1 MAPKIQWPLV
11 LFSML
16 AGCGGCCFA
25 FAGVAGALGESTTV
39 TLWATGIS
47 LVLVVVG
54 AVCSMMHLAT
64 PRHAFAAVTH
74 LLSFSGISVELIML
88 GVVSALMA
96 AYGAACLWFDNELAR
111 LVLGIAG
118 AVAGVVLAFV
128 TGHGYLISSK
138 PTWNTKKLPLAY
150 TGTALVAGGFLY
162 AVVSVATGGVWAME
176 LPVKLLLAVCA
187 VFSAVTVGRVPG
199 AFGVCRRRRRTR
211 RCSGSAS
218 WSAAWWCLWPARRSC
233 SLLCLRWLSS
243 RWRPSVSVAAMAGG
257 LSLRMLTWI
266 VGAGFLFFF
275 EDAQANRSA
284 ILNWLSQFRRA
295 CPRGILGARPGA
307 RKGGETVTTPD
318 EFSLVQANR
327 ARSCTA
333 FSAVFSGRRSPRMT
347 SRRLQ
352 RPGSAP

>member
-39 TLWATGIS
+39 TLWATGVS

-96 AYGAACLWFDNELAR
+96 AYGAACLWFDNELVR
-111 LVLGIAG
+111 LVLGMAG
-118 AVAGVVLAFV
+118 ALAGVVLAFV

-150 TGTALVAGGFLY
+150 TGTALAAGGFLY

-176 LPVKLLLAVCA
+176 LPVKLLLAACA
-187 VFSAVTVGRVPG
+187 VFSAVTVATYLGHLGMQTAKKNPTLFWVGIVVCGLVVPLACAAILLAPLPSM
-199 AFGVCRRRRRTR
+199 AFV
-211 RCSGSAS
+211 AV
-218 WSAAWWCLWPARRSC
+218 AA
-233 SLLCLRWLSS
+233 
-243 RWRPSVSVAAMAGG
+243 VGFVAAMAGG
-257 LSLRMLTWI
+257 LSLRMLMWI

-284 ILNWLSQFRRA
+284 ILN
-295 CPRGILGARPGA
+295 C
-307 RKGGETVTTPD
+307 
-318 EFSLVQANR
+318 
-327 ARSCTA
+327 
-333 FSAVFSGRRSPRMT
+333 
-347 SRRLQ
+347 
-352 RPGSAP
+352 

>member
-54 AVCSMMHLAT
+54 AACSMMHLAT

-96 AYGAACLWFDNELAR
+96 AYGAACLWFDNELVR
-111 LVLGIAG
+111 LVLGMAG
-118 AVAGVVLAFV
+118 ALAGVVLAFV

-162 AVVSVATGGVWAME
+162 AAVSVATGGVWAME
-176 LPVKLLLAVCA
+176 LPVKLLLAACA
-187 VFSAVTVGRVPG
+187 VFSAVTVAAYLGHLGMQTAKKNPTLFWVGIVVCGLVVPLACAAILLAPLPSM
-199 AFGVCRRRRRTR
+199 AFV
-211 RCSGSAS
+211 AV
-218 WSAAWWCLWPARRSC
+218 AAVGFA
-233 SLLCLRWLSS
+233 
-243 RWRPSVSVAAMAGG
+243 AAMAGG
-257 LSLRMLTWI
+257 LSLRMLMWI

-284 ILNWLSQFRRA
+284 ILN
-295 CPRGILGARPGA
+295 C
-307 RKGGETVTTPD
+307 
-318 EFSLVQANR
+318 
-327 ARSCTA
+327 
-333 FSAVFSGRRSPRMT
+333 
-347 SRRLQ
+347 
-352 RPGSAP
+352 

>member
-96 AYGAACLWFDNELAR
+96 AYGAACLWFDDELAR

-187 VFSAVTVGRVPG
+187 VFSAVTVAAYLGHLGMQTAKKNPTLFWVGIVVCGLVVPLACAAILLAPLPSM
-199 AFGVCRRRRRTR
+199 AFV
-211 RCSGSAS
+211 AV
-218 WSAAWWCLWPARRSC
+218 AA
-233 SLLCLRWLSS
+233 
-243 RWRPSVSVAAMAGG
+243 VGFVAAMAGG
-257 LSLRMLTWI
+257 LSLRMLMWI

-284 ILNWLSQFRRA
+284 ILN
-295 CPRGILGARPGA
+295 C
-307 RKGGETVTTPD
+307 
-318 EFSLVQANR
+318 
-327 ARSCTA
+327 
-333 FSAVFSGRRSPRMT
+333 
-347 SRRLQ
+347 
-352 RPGSAP
+352 

>member
-88 GVVSALMA
+88 GVVSALMV
-96 AYGAACLWFDNELAR
+96 AYGAACLWFDNELVR
-111 LVLGIAG
+111 LVLGMAG
-118 AVAGVVLAFV
+118 ALAGVVLAFV

-187 VFSAVTVGRVPG
+187 VFSAVTVAAYLGHLGMQTAKRNPTLFWVGIVVCGLVVPLACAAILLAPLPSM
-199 AFGVCRRRRRTR
+199 AFV
-211 RCSGSAS
+211 AV
-218 WSAAWWCLWPARRSC
+218 AA
-233 SLLCLRWLSS
+233 
-243 RWRPSVSVAAMAGG
+243 VGFVAAMAGG
-257 LSLRMLTWI
+257 LSLRMLMWI

-284 ILNWLSQFRRA
+284 ILN
-295 CPRGILGARPGA
+295 C
-307 RKGGETVTTPD
+307 
-318 EFSLVQANR
+318 
-327 ARSCTA
+327 
-333 FSAVFSGRRSPRMT
+333 
-347 SRRLQ
+347 
-352 RPGSAP
+352 

>member
-111 LVLGIAG
+111 LVLGMAG
-118 AVAGVVLAFV
+118 ALAGVVLAFV

-187 VFSAVTVGRVPG
+187 VFSAVTVAAYLGHLGMQTAKKNPTLFWVGIVVCGLVVPLACAAILLAPLPSM
-199 AFGVCRRRRRTR
+199 AFV
-211 RCSGSAS
+211 AV
-218 WSAAWWCLWPARRSC
+218 AA
-233 SLLCLRWLSS
+233 
-243 RWRPSVSVAAMAGG
+243 VGFVAAMAGG
-257 LSLRMLTWI
+257 LSLRMLMWI

-284 ILNWLSQFRRA
+284 ILN
-295 CPRGILGARPGA
+295 C
-307 RKGGETVTTPD
+307 
-318 EFSLVQANR
+318 
-327 ARSCTA
+327 
-333 FSAVFSGRRSPRMT
+333 
-347 SRRLQ
+347 
-352 RPGSAP
+352 

>member
-187 VFSAVTVGRVPG
+187 VFSAVTVAAYLGHLGMQTAKKKPTLFWVGIVVCGLVVPLACG
-199 AFGVCRRRRRTR
+199 AILLAPLPSMAFV
-211 RCSGSAS
+211 AV
-218 WSAAWWCLWPARRSC
+218 AA
-233 SLLCLRWLSS
+233 
-243 RWRPSVSVAAMAGG
+243 VGFVAAMAGG
-257 LSLRMLTWI
+257 LSLRMLMWI

-284 ILNWLSQFRRA
+284 ILN
-295 CPRGILGARPGA
+295 C
-307 RKGGETVTTPD
+307 
-318 EFSLVQANR
+318 
-327 ARSCTA
+327 
-333 FSAVFSGRRSPRMT
+333 
-347 SRRLQ
+347 
-352 RPGSAP
+352 

>member
-88 GVVSALMA
+88 GVVSALMV
-96 AYGAACLWFDNELAR
+96 AYGAACLWFDNELVR
-111 LVLGIAG
+111 LVLGMAG
-118 AVAGVVLAFV
+118 ALAGVVLAFV

-187 VFSAVTVGRVPG
+187 VFSAVTVAAYLGHLGMQTAKKNPTLFWVGIVVCGLVVPLACAVILLAPLPSM
-199 AFGVCRRRRRTR
+199 AFV
-211 RCSGSAS
+211 AV
-218 WSAAWWCLWPARRSC
+218 AA
-233 SLLCLRWLSS
+233 
-243 RWRPSVSVAAMAGG
+243 VGFVAAMAGG
-257 LSLRMLTWI
+257 LSLRMLMWI

-284 ILNWLSQFRRA
+284 ILN
-295 CPRGILGARPGA
+295 C
-307 RKGGETVTTPD
+307 
-318 EFSLVQANR
+318 
-327 ARSCTA
+327 
-333 FSAVFSGRRSPRMT
+333 
-347 SRRLQ
+347 
-352 RPGSAP
+352 

>member
-39 TLWATGIS
+39 TLWATGVS

-187 VFSAVTVGRVPG
+187 VFSAVTVAAFLGHLGMQTAKKNPTLFWVGIVVCGLVVPLACAAILLAPLPSM
-199 AFGVCRRRRRTR
+199 AFV
-211 RCSGSAS
+211 AV
-218 WSAAWWCLWPARRSC
+218 AA
-233 SLLCLRWLSS
+233 
-243 RWRPSVSVAAMAGG
+243 VGFVAAMAGG
-257 LSLRMLTWI
+257 LSLRMLMWI

-284 ILNWLSQFRRA
+284 ILN
-295 CPRGILGARPGA
+295 C
-307 RKGGETVTTPD
+307 
-318 EFSLVQANR
+318 
-327 ARSCTA
+327 
-333 FSAVFSGRRSPRMT
+333 
-347 SRRLQ
+347 
-352 RPGSAP
+352 

>member
-25 FAGVAGALGESTTV
+25 FAGVAGALGESTAV
-39 TLWATGIS
+39 TLWVTGIS

-187 VFSAVTVGRVPG
+187 VFSAATVAAYLGHLGMQTAKKNPTLFWVGIVVCGLVVPLACAAILLAPLPSM
-199 AFGVCRRRRRTR
+199 AFV
-211 RCSGSAS
+211 AV
-218 WSAAWWCLWPARRSC
+218 AA
-233 SLLCLRWLSS
+233 
-243 RWRPSVSVAAMAGG
+243 VGFVAAMAGG
-257 LSLRMLTWI
+257 LSLRMLMWI

-284 ILNWLSQFRRA
+284 ILN
-295 CPRGILGARPGA
+295 C
-307 RKGGETVTTPD
+307 
-318 EFSLVQANR
+318 
-327 ARSCTA
+327 
-333 FSAVFSGRRSPRMT
+333 
-347 SRRLQ
+347 
-352 RPGSAP
+352 

>member
-187 VFSAVTVGRVPG
+187 VFSAVTVAAYLGHLGMQMAKKNPTLFWVGIVVCGLVVPLACAAILLAPLPSM
-199 AFGVCRRRRRTR
+199 AFV
-211 RCSGSAS
+211 AV
-218 WSAAWWCLWPARRSC
+218 AA
-233 SLLCLRWLSS
+233 
-243 RWRPSVSVAAMAGG
+243 VGFVAAMAGG
-257 LSLRMLTWI
+257 LSLRMLMWI

-284 ILNWLSQFRRA
+284 ILN
-295 CPRGILGARPGA
+295 C
-307 RKGGETVTTPD
+307 
-318 EFSLVQANR
+318 
-327 ARSCTA
+327 
-333 FSAVFSGRRSPRMT
+333 
-347 SRRLQ
+347 
-352 RPGSAP
+352 

>member
-39 TLWATGIS
+39 TLWATGVS

-96 AYGAACLWFDNELAR
+96 AYGAACLWFDNELVR
-111 LVLGIAG
+111 LVLGMAG
-118 AVAGVVLAFV
+118 ALAGVVLAFV

-162 AVVSVATGGVWAME
+162 AAVSVATGGVWAME
-176 LPVKLLLAVCA
+176 LPVKLLLAACA
-187 VFSAVTVGRVPG
+187 VFSAVTVAAYLGHLGMQTAKKNPTLFWVGIVVCGLVVPLACAAILLAPLPSM
-199 AFGVCRRRRRTR
+199 AFV
-211 RCSGSAS
+211 AV
-218 WSAAWWCLWPARRSC
+218 AA
-233 SLLCLRWLSS
+233 
-243 RWRPSVSVAAMAGG
+243 VGFVAAMAGG
-257 LSLRMLTWI
+257 LSLRMLMRI

-284 ILNWLSQFRRA
+284 ILN
-295 CPRGILGARPGA
+295 C
-307 RKGGETVTTPD
+307 
-318 EFSLVQANR
+318 
-327 ARSCTA
+327 
-333 FSAVFSGRRSPRMT
+333 
-347 SRRLQ
+347 
-352 RPGSAP
+352 

>member
-88 GVVSALMA
+88 GVVSALMV
-96 AYGAACLWFDNELAR
+96 AYGAACLWFDNELVR
-111 LVLGIAG
+111 LVLGMAG
-118 AVAGVVLAFV
+118 ALAGVVLAFV

-162 AVVSVATGGVWAME
+162 AGVSVATGGVWAME

-187 VFSAVTVGRVPG
+187 VFSAVTVAAYLGHLGMQTAKKNPTLFWVGIVVCGLVVPLACAAILLAPLPSM
-199 AFGVCRRRRRTR
+199 AFV
-211 RCSGSAS
+211 AV
-218 WSAAWWCLWPARRSC
+218 AA
-233 SLLCLRWLSS
+233 
-243 RWRPSVSVAAMAGG
+243 VGFVAAMAGG
-257 LSLRMLTWI
+257 LSLRMLMWI

-284 ILNWLSQFRRA
+284 ILN
-295 CPRGILGARPGA
+295 C
-307 RKGGETVTTPD
+307 
-318 EFSLVQANR
+318 
-327 ARSCTA
+327 
-333 FSAVFSGRRSPRMT
+333 
-347 SRRLQ
+347 
-352 RPGSAP
+352 

>member
-118 AVAGVVLAFV
+118 AAAGVVLAFV

-187 VFSAVTVGRVPG
+187 VFSAVTVAAYLGHLGMQTAKKNPTLFWVGIVVCGLVVPLACAAILLAPLPSM
-199 AFGVCRRRRRTR
+199 AFV
-211 RCSGSAS
+211 AV
-218 WSAAWWCLWPARRSC
+218 AA
-233 SLLCLRWLSS
+233 
-243 RWRPSVSVAAMAGG
+243 VGFVAAMAGG
-257 LSLRMLTWI
+257 LSLRMLMWI

-284 ILNWLSQFRRA
+284 ILN
-295 CPRGILGARPGA
+295 C
-307 RKGGETVTTPD
+307 
-318 EFSLVQANR
+318 
-327 ARSCTA
+327 
-333 FSAVFSGRRSPRMT
+333 
-347 SRRLQ
+347 
-352 RPGSAP
+352 

>member
-187 VFSAVTVGRVPG
+187 VFSAVTVAAYLGHLGMQTAKKNPTLFWVGIVVCGLVVPLACAAILLAPLPSM
-199 AFGVCRRRRRTR
+199 AFV
-211 RCSGSAS
+211 AV
-218 WSAAWWCLWPARRSC
+218 AA
-233 SLLCLRWLSS
+233 
-243 RWRPSVSVAAMAGG
+243 VGFVAAMAGG
-257 LSLRMLTWI
+257 LSLRMLMWI

-284 ILNWLSQFRRA
+284 ILN
-295 CPRGILGARPGA
+295 C
-307 RKGGETVTTPD
+307 
-318 EFSLVQANR
+318 
-327 ARSCTA
+327 
-333 FSAVFSGRRSPRMT
+333 
-347 SRRLQ
+347 
-352 RPGSAP
+352 

>member
-128 TGHGYLISSK
+128 TGHGSLISSK

-187 VFSAVTVGRVPG
+187 VFSAVTVAAYLGHLGMQTAKKNPTLFWVGIVVCGLVVPLACAAILLAPLPSM
-199 AFGVCRRRRRTR
+199 AFV
-211 RCSGSAS
+211 AV
-218 WSAAWWCLWPARRSC
+218 AA
-233 SLLCLRWLSS
+233 
-243 RWRPSVSVAAMAGG
+243 VGFVAAMAGG
-257 LSLRMLTWI
+257 LSLRMLMWI

-284 ILNWLSQFRRA
+284 ILN
-295 CPRGILGARPGA
+295 C
-307 RKGGETVTTPD
+307 
-318 EFSLVQANR
+318 
-327 ARSCTA
+327 
-333 FSAVFSGRRSPRMT
+333 
-347 SRRLQ
+347 
-352 RPGSAP
+352 

>member
-64 PRHAFAAVTH
+64 PRHAFAAATH

-88 GVVSALMA
+88 GVVSALMV
-96 AYGAACLWFDNELAR
+96 AYGAACLWFDNELVR
-111 LVLGIAG
+111 LVLGMAG
-118 AVAGVVLAFV
+118 ALAGVVLAFV

-187 VFSAVTVGRVPG
+187 VFSAVTVAAYLGHLGMQTAKKNPTLFWVGIVVCGLVVPLACAAILLAPLPSM
-199 AFGVCRRRRRTR
+199 AFV
-211 RCSGSAS
+211 AV
-218 WSAAWWCLWPARRSC
+218 AA
-233 SLLCLRWLSS
+233 
-243 RWRPSVSVAAMAGG
+243 VGFVAAMAGG
-257 LSLRMLTWI
+257 LSLRMLMWI

-284 ILNWLSQFRRA
+284 ILN
-295 CPRGILGARPGA
+295 C
-307 RKGGETVTTPD
+307 
-318 EFSLVQANR
+318 
-327 ARSCTA
+327 
-333 FSAVFSGRRSPRMT
+333 
-347 SRRLQ
+347 
-352 RPGSAP
+352 

>member
-187 VFSAVTVGRVPG
+187 VFSAVTVAAYLGHLGMQTAKKNPTLFWVGIVVCGLVVPLACAAILLAPLPSM
-199 AFGVCRRRRRTR
+199 AFV
-211 RCSGSAS
+211 AV
-218 WSAAWWCLWPARRSC
+218 AA
-233 SLLCLRWLSS
+233 
-243 RWRPSVSVAAMAGG
+243 VGFVAAMAGG
-257 LSLRMLTWI
+257 SQPAHAHVDRRCGIPLLFRGRPSKSQRHSQLLAIFGGPVRKDRARPVKERWGNHDDPRRVLP
-266 VGAGFLFFF
+266 GAG
-275 EDAQANRSA
+275 EPCEVVPP
-284 ILNWLSQFRRA
+284 FR
-295 CPRGILGARPGA
+295 PSFQGAALPG
-307 RKGGETVTTPD
+307 
-318 EFSLVQANR
+318 
-327 ARSCTA
+327 
-333 FSAVFSGRRSPRMT
+333 
-347 SRRLQ
+347 
-352 RPGSAP
+352 

>member
-39 TLWATGIS
+39 TLWATGVS

-88 GVVSALMA
+88 GVVSALMV
-96 AYGAACLWFDNELAR
+96 AYGAACLWFDNELVR
-111 LVLGIAG
+111 LVLGMAG
-118 AVAGVVLAFV
+118 ALAGVVLAFV

-162 AVVSVATGGVWAME
+162 AAVSVATGGVWAME
-176 LPVKLLLAVCA
+176 LPMKLLLAACA
-187 VFSAVTVGRVPG
+187 VFSAVTVAAYLGHLGMQTAKKNPTLFWVGIVVCGLVVPLACAAILLAPLPSM
-199 AFGVCRRRRRTR
+199 AFV
-211 RCSGSAS
+211 AV
-218 WSAAWWCLWPARRSC
+218 AA
-233 SLLCLRWLSS
+233 
-243 RWRPSVSVAAMAGG
+243 VGFVAAMAGG
-257 LSLRMLTWI
+257 LSLRMLMWI

-284 ILNWLSQFRRA
+284 ILN
-295 CPRGILGARPGA
+295 C
-307 RKGGETVTTPD
+307 
-318 EFSLVQANR
+318 
-327 ARSCTA
+327 
-333 FSAVFSGRRSPRMT
+333 
-347 SRRLQ
+347 
-352 RPGSAP
+352 

>member
-16 AGCGGCCFA
+16 AGGGGCCFA

-187 VFSAVTVGRVPG
+187 VFSAVTVAAYLGHLGMQTAKKNPTLFWVGIVVCGLVVPLACAAILLAPLPSM
-199 AFGVCRRRRRTR
+199 AFV
-211 RCSGSAS
+211 AV
-218 WSAAWWCLWPARRSC
+218 AA
-233 SLLCLRWLSS
+233 
-243 RWRPSVSVAAMAGG
+243 VGFVAAMAGG
-257 LSLRMLTWI
+257 LSLRMLMWI

-284 ILNWLSQFRRA
+284 ILN
-295 CPRGILGARPGA
+295 C
-307 RKGGETVTTPD
+307 
-318 EFSLVQANR
+318 
-327 ARSCTA
+327 
-333 FSAVFSGRRSPRMT
+333 
-347 SRRLQ
+347 
-352 RPGSAP
+352 

>member
-1 MAPKIQWPLV
+1 
-11 LFSML
+11 
-16 AGCGGCCFA
+16 
-25 FAGVAGALGESTTV
+25 
-39 TLWATGIS
+39 
-47 LVLVVVG
+47 
-54 AVCSMMHLAT
+54 
-64 PRHAFAAVTH
+64 
-74 LLSFSGISVELIML
+74 ML

-187 VFSAVTVGRVPG
+187 VFSAVTVAAYLGHLGMQTAKKNPTLFWVGIVVCGLVVPLACAAILLAPLPSM
-199 AFGVCRRRRRTR
+199 AFV
-211 RCSGSAS
+211 AV
-218 WSAAWWCLWPARRSC
+218 AA
-233 SLLCLRWLSS
+233 
-243 RWRPSVSVAAMAGG
+243 VGFVAAMAGG
-257 LSLRMLTWI
+257 LSLRMLMWI

-284 ILNWLSQFRRA
+284 ILN
-295 CPRGILGARPGA
+295 C
-307 RKGGETVTTPD
+307 
-318 EFSLVQANR
+318 
-327 ARSCTA
+327 
-333 FSAVFSGRRSPRMT
+333 
-347 SRRLQ
+347 
-352 RPGSAP
+352 

>member
-39 TLWATGIS
+39 TLWATGVS

-176 LPVKLLLAVCA
+176 LPVKLLLAACA
-187 VFSAVTVGRVPG
+187 VFSAVTVAAYLGHLGMQTAKKNPTLFWVGIVVCGLVVPLACAAILLAPLPSM
-199 AFGVCRRRRRTR
+199 AFV
-211 RCSGSAS
+211 AV
-218 WSAAWWCLWPARRSC
+218 AA
-233 SLLCLRWLSS
+233 
-243 RWRPSVSVAAMAGG
+243 VGFVAAMAGG
-257 LSLRMLTWI
+257 LSLRMLMWI

-284 ILNWLSQFRRA
+284 ILN
-295 CPRGILGARPGA
+295 C
-307 RKGGETVTTPD
+307 
-318 EFSLVQANR
+318 
-327 ARSCTA
+327 
-333 FSAVFSGRRSPRMT
+333 
-347 SRRLQ
+347 
-352 RPGSAP
+352 

>member
-47 LVLVVVG
+47 LVLVVMG

-187 VFSAVTVGRVPG
+187 VFSAVTVAAYLGHLGMQTAKKNPTLFWVGIVVCGLVVPLACAAILLAPLPSM
-199 AFGVCRRRRRTR
+199 AFV
-211 RCSGSAS
+211 AV
-218 WSAAWWCLWPARRSC
+218 AA
-233 SLLCLRWLSS
+233 
-243 RWRPSVSVAAMAGG
+243 VGFVAAMAGG
-257 LSLRMLTWI
+257 LSLRMLMWI

-284 ILNWLSQFRRA
+284 ILN
-295 CPRGILGARPGA
+295 C
-307 RKGGETVTTPD
+307 
-318 EFSLVQANR
+318 
-327 ARSCTA
+327 
-333 FSAVFSGRRSPRMT
+333 
-347 SRRLQ
+347 
-352 RPGSAP
+352 

>member
-39 TLWATGIS
+39 TLWATGIA

-88 GVVSALMA
+88 GVVSALMV
-96 AYGAACLWFDNELAR
+96 AYGAACLWFDNELVR
-111 LVLGIAG
+111 LVLGMAG
-118 AVAGVVLAFV
+118 ALAGVVLAFV

-187 VFSAVTVGRVPG
+187 VFSAVTVAAYLGHLGMQTAKKNPTLFWVGIVVCGLVVPLACAAILLAPLPSM
-199 AFGVCRRRRRTR
+199 AFV
-211 RCSGSAS
+211 AV
-218 WSAAWWCLWPARRSC
+218 AA
-233 SLLCLRWLSS
+233 
-243 RWRPSVSVAAMAGG
+243 VGFVAAMAGG
-257 LSLRMLTWI
+257 LSLRMLMWI

-284 ILNWLSQFRRA
+284 ILN
-295 CPRGILGARPGA
+295 C
-307 RKGGETVTTPD
+307 
-318 EFSLVQANR
+318 
-327 ARSCTA
+327 
-333 FSAVFSGRRSPRMT
+333 
-347 SRRLQ
+347 
-352 RPGSAP
+352 

>member
-1 MAPKIQWPLV
+1 MAQKIQWPLV

-96 AYGAACLWFDNELAR
+96 AYGAACLWFDNELVR
-111 LVLGIAG
+111 LVLGMAG
-118 AVAGVVLAFV
+118 ALAGVVLAFV

-162 AVVSVATGGVWAME
+162 AAVSVATGGVWAME
-176 LPVKLLLAVCA
+176 LPVKLLLAACA
-187 VFSAVTVGRVPG
+187 VFSAVTVAAYLGHLGMQTAKKNPTLFWVGIVVCGLVVPLACAAILLAPLPSM
-199 AFGVCRRRRRTR
+199 AFV
-211 RCSGSAS
+211 AV
-218 WSAAWWCLWPARRSC
+218 AAVGFA
-233 SLLCLRWLSS
+233 
-243 RWRPSVSVAAMAGG
+243 AAMAGG
-257 LSLRMLTWI
+257 LSLRMLMWI

-284 ILNWLSQFRRA
+284 ILN
-295 CPRGILGARPGA
+295 C
-307 RKGGETVTTPD
+307 
-318 EFSLVQANR
+318 
-327 ARSCTA
+327 
-333 FSAVFSGRRSPRMT
+333 
-347 SRRLQ
+347 
-352 RPGSAP
+352 

>member
-74 LLSFSGISVELIML
+74 LLSFSGISVELIIL
-88 GVVSALMA
+88 GVVSALMV
-96 AYGAACLWFDNELAR
+96 AYGAACLWFDNELVR
-111 LVLGIAG
+111 LVLGMAG
-118 AVAGVVLAFV
+118 ALAGVVLAFV

-187 VFSAVTVGRVPG
+187 VFSAVTVAAYLGHLGMQTAKKNPTLFWVGIVVCGLVVPLACAAILLAPLPSM
-199 AFGVCRRRRRTR
+199 AFV
-211 RCSGSAS
+211 AV
-218 WSAAWWCLWPARRSC
+218 AA
-233 SLLCLRWLSS
+233 
-243 RWRPSVSVAAMAGG
+243 VGFVAAMAGG
-257 LSLRMLTWI
+257 LSLRMLMWI

-284 ILNWLSQFRRA
+284 ILN
-295 CPRGILGARPGA
+295 C
-307 RKGGETVTTPD
+307 
-318 EFSLVQANR
+318 
-327 ARSCTA
+327 
-333 FSAVFSGRRSPRMT
+333 
-347 SRRLQ
+347 
-352 RPGSAP
+352 

>member
-187 VFSAVTVGRVPG
+187 VFSAVTVAAYLGHLGMQTAKKNPTLFWVGIVVCGLVVPLACAAILLAPLPSM
-199 AFGVCRRRRRTR
+199 AFV
-211 RCSGSAS
+211 AV
-218 WSAAWWCLWPARRSC
+218 AA
-233 SLLCLRWLSS
+233 
-243 RWRPSVSVAAMAGG
+243 VGFIAAMAGG
-257 LSLRMLTWI
+257 LSLRMLMWI

-284 ILNWLSQFRRA
+284 ILN
-295 CPRGILGARPGA
+295 C
-307 RKGGETVTTPD
+307 
-318 EFSLVQANR
+318 
-327 ARSCTA
+327 
-333 FSAVFSGRRSPRMT
+333 
-347 SRRLQ
+347 
-352 RPGSAP
+352 

>member
-25 FAGVAGALGESTTV
+25 FAGVAGALGESTAV

-176 LPVKLLLAVCA
+176 LPVKLLLAV
-187 VFSAVTVGRVPG
+187 SAVTVAAYLGHLGMQTAKKNPTLFWVGIVVCGLVVPLACAAILLAPLPSM
-199 AFGVCRRRRRTR
+199 AFV
-211 RCSGSAS
+211 AV
-218 WSAAWWCLWPARRSC
+218 AA
-233 SLLCLRWLSS
+233 
-243 RWRPSVSVAAMAGG
+243 VGFVAAMAGG
-257 LSLRMLTWI
+257 LSLRMLMWI

-284 ILNWLSQFRRA
+284 ILN
-295 CPRGILGARPGA
+295 C
-307 RKGGETVTTPD
+307 
-318 EFSLVQANR
+318 
-327 ARSCTA
+327 
-333 FSAVFSGRRSPRMT
+333 
-347 SRRLQ
+347 
-352 RPGSAP
+352 

>member
-1 MAPKIQWPLV
+1 MAPNIQWPLV

-187 VFSAVTVGRVPG
+187 VFSAVTVAAYLGHLGMQTAKKNPTLFWVGIVVCGLVVPLACAAILLAPLPSM
-199 AFGVCRRRRRTR
+199 AFV
-211 RCSGSAS
+211 AV
-218 WSAAWWCLWPARRSC
+218 AA
-233 SLLCLRWLSS
+233 
-243 RWRPSVSVAAMAGG
+243 VGFVAAMAGG
-257 LSLRMLTWI
+257 LSLRMLMWI

-284 ILNWLSQFRRA
+284 ILN
-295 CPRGILGARPGA
+295 C
-307 RKGGETVTTPD
+307 
-318 EFSLVQANR
+318 
-327 ARSCTA
+327 
-333 FSAVFSGRRSPRMT
+333 
-347 SRRLQ
+347 
-352 RPGSAP
+352 

>member
-25 FAGVAGALGESTTV
+25 FAGVAGVLGESTTV
-39 TLWATGIS
+39 TLWATGVS

-96 AYGAACLWFDNELAR
+96 AYGAACLWFDNELVR

-187 VFSAVTVGRVPG
+187 VFSAVTVAAYLGHLGMQTAKKNPTLFWVGIVVCGLVVPLACAAILLAPLPSM
-199 AFGVCRRRRRTR
+199 AFV
-211 RCSGSAS
+211 AV
-218 WSAAWWCLWPARRSC
+218 AA
-233 SLLCLRWLSS
+233 
-243 RWRPSVSVAAMAGG
+243 VGFVAAMAGG
-257 LSLRMLTWI
+257 LSLRMLMWI

-284 ILNWLSQFRRA
+284 ILN
-295 CPRGILGARPGA
+295 C
-307 RKGGETVTTPD
+307 
-318 EFSLVQANR
+318 
-327 ARSCTA
+327 
-333 FSAVFSGRRSPRMT
+333 
-347 SRRLQ
+347 
-352 RPGSAP
+352 

>member
-138 PTWNTKKLPLAY
+138 PTWNTKKLPLVY

-187 VFSAVTVGRVPG
+187 VFSAVTVAAYLGHLGMQTAKKNPTLFWVGIVVCGLVVPLACAAILLAPLPSM
-199 AFGVCRRRRRTR
+199 AFV
-211 RCSGSAS
+211 AV
-218 WSAAWWCLWPARRSC
+218 AA
-233 SLLCLRWLSS
+233 
-243 RWRPSVSVAAMAGG
+243 VGFVAAMAGG
-257 LSLRMLTWI
+257 LSLRMLMWI

-284 ILNWLSQFRRA
+284 ILN
-295 CPRGILGARPGA
+295 C
-307 RKGGETVTTPD
+307 
-318 EFSLVQANR
+318 
-327 ARSCTA
+327 
-333 FSAVFSGRRSPRMT
+333 
-347 SRRLQ
+347 
-352 RPGSAP
+352 

>member
-88 GVVSALMA
+88 GVVSALMV
-96 AYGAACLWFDNELAR
+96 AYGAACLWFDNELVR
-111 LVLGIAG
+111 LVLGMAG
-118 AVAGVVLAFV
+118 ALAGVVLAFV

-187 VFSAVTVGRVPG
+187 VFSAVTVAAYLGHLGMQTAKKNPTLFWVGIVVCGLVVPLACAAILLAPLPSM
-199 AFGVCRRRRRTR
+199 AFV
-211 RCSGSAS
+211 AV
-218 WSAAWWCLWPARRSC
+218 AA
-233 SLLCLRWLSS
+233 
-243 RWRPSVSVAAMAGG
+243 VGFVAAMAGG
-257 LSLRMLTWI
+257 LSLRMLMWI

-284 ILNWLSQFRRA
+284 ILY
-295 CPRGILGARPGA
+295 C
-307 RKGGETVTTPD
+307 
-318 EFSLVQANR
+318 
-327 ARSCTA
+327 
-333 FSAVFSGRRSPRMT
+333 
-347 SRRLQ
+347 
-352 RPGSAP
+352 

>member
-54 AVCSMMHLAT
+54 AVCSMMHLTT

-187 VFSAVTVGRVPG
+187 VFSAVTVAAYLGHLGMQTAKKNPTLFWVGIVVCGLVVPLACAAILLAPLPSM
-199 AFGVCRRRRRTR
+199 AFV
-211 RCSGSAS
+211 AV
-218 WSAAWWCLWPARRSC
+218 AA
-233 SLLCLRWLSS
+233 
-243 RWRPSVSVAAMAGG
+243 VGFVAAMAGG
-257 LSLRMLTWI
+257 LSLRMLMWI

-284 ILNWLSQFRRA
+284 ILN
-295 CPRGILGARPGA
+295 C
-307 RKGGETVTTPD
+307 
-318 EFSLVQANR
+318 
-327 ARSCTA
+327 
-333 FSAVFSGRRSPRMT
+333 
-347 SRRLQ
+347 
-352 RPGSAP
+352 

>member
-88 GVVSALMA
+88 GVVSALMV
-96 AYGAACLWFDNELAR
+96 AYGAACLWFDNELVR
-111 LVLGIAG
+111 LVLGMAG
-118 AVAGVVLAFV
+118 ALAGVVLAFV

-187 VFSAVTVGRVPG
+187 VFSAVTVAAYLGHLGMQTAKKNPTLFWVGIVVCGLVVPL
-199 AFGVCRRRRRTR
+199 AC
-211 RCSGSAS
+211 
-218 WSAAWWCLWPARRSC
+218 AAI
-233 SLLCLRWLSS
+233 LLAPLSS
-243 RWRPSVSVAAMAGG
+243 MAFVAVAAVGFVAAMAGG
-257 LSLRMLTWI
+257 LSLRMLMWI

-284 ILNWLSQFRRA
+284 ILN
-295 CPRGILGARPGA
+295 C
-307 RKGGETVTTPD
+307 
-318 EFSLVQANR
+318 
-327 ARSCTA
+327 
-333 FSAVFSGRRSPRMT
+333 
-347 SRRLQ
+347 
-352 RPGSAP
+352 

>member
-39 TLWATGIS
+39 TLWATGVS

-64 PRHAFAAVTH
+64 PRHALAAVTH

-187 VFSAVTVGRVPG
+187 VFSAVTVAAYLGHLGMQTAKKNPTLFWVGIVVCGLVVPLACAAILLAPLPSM
-199 AFGVCRRRRRTR
+199 AFV
-211 RCSGSAS
+211 AV
-218 WSAAWWCLWPARRSC
+218 AA
-233 SLLCLRWLSS
+233 
-243 RWRPSVSVAAMAGG
+243 VGFVAAMAGG
-257 LSLRMLTWI
+257 LSLRMLMWI

-284 ILNWLSQFRRA
+284 ILN
-295 CPRGILGARPGA
+295 C
-307 RKGGETVTTPD
+307 
-318 EFSLVQANR
+318 
-327 ARSCTA
+327 
-333 FSAVFSGRRSPRMT
+333 
-347 SRRLQ
+347 
-352 RPGSAP
+352 

>member
-187 VFSAVTVGRVPG
+187 VFSAVTVAAYLGHLGMQTAKKNPTLFWVGIVVCGMVVPLACAAILLAPLPSM
-199 AFGVCRRRRRTR
+199 AFV
-211 RCSGSAS
+211 AV
-218 WSAAWWCLWPARRSC
+218 AA
-233 SLLCLRWLSS
+233 
-243 RWRPSVSVAAMAGG
+243 VGFVAAMAGG
-257 LSLRMLTWI
+257 LSLRMLMWI

-284 ILNWLSQFRRA
+284 ILN
-295 CPRGILGARPGA
+295 C
-307 RKGGETVTTPD
+307 
-318 EFSLVQANR
+318 
-327 ARSCTA
+327 
-333 FSAVFSGRRSPRMT
+333 
-347 SRRLQ
+347 
-352 RPGSAP
+352 

>member
-39 TLWATGIS
+39 TLWSTGIS

-54 AVCSMMHLAT
+54 AVCSMMHLST

-88 GVVSALMA
+88 GVVSALMV
-96 AYGAACLWFDNELAR
+96 AYGAACLWFDNELVL
-111 LVLGIAG
+111 LVLGMAG
-118 AVAGVVLAFV
+118 ALAGVVLAFV

-187 VFSAVTVGRVPG
+187 VFSAVTVAAYLGHLGMQTAKKNPTLFWVGIVVCGLVVPLACAAILLAPLPSM
-199 AFGVCRRRRRTR
+199 AFV
-211 RCSGSAS
+211 AV
-218 WSAAWWCLWPARRSC
+218 AA
-233 SLLCLRWLSS
+233 
-243 RWRPSVSVAAMAGG
+243 VGFVAAMAGG
-257 LSLRMLTWI
+257 LSLRMLMWI

-284 ILNWLSQFRRA
+284 ILN
-295 CPRGILGARPGA
+295 C
-307 RKGGETVTTPD
+307 
-318 EFSLVQANR
+318 
-327 ARSCTA
+327 
-333 FSAVFSGRRSPRMT
+333 
-347 SRRLQ
+347 
-352 RPGSAP
+352 